1 MRGQFIVQPADWDR
15 RFMRLARE
23 AASWSKDPDEQVGA
37 ILVSPDRRRFSA
49 GYNGLPWG
57 MPDDP
62 EVLCNNDLKNALTI
76 HAEQNAMANAPF
88 DLGGWTIYCTKAP
101 CLECS
106 LMIRQNHL
114 ARVVS
119 APIRPE
125 SRWGSNQR
133 KAVEILEGLGVLVSW
148 VSMET
153 LDAESV

>member
-37 ILVSPDRRRFSA
+37 ILVSPDRRRFSV
-49 GYNGLPWG
+49 GYNGLPCG

-62 EVLCNNDLKNALTI
+62 EVLCNKDLKNALTI
-76 HAEQNAMANAPF
+76 HAEQNAIANAPF
-88 DLGGWTIYCTKAP
+88 DLEGWTIYCTKAP

-106 LMIRQNHL
+106 LMIRQSRL
-114 ARVVS
+114 VRVVS

-125 SRWGSNQR
+125 SRWVSNQR

-148 VSMET
+148 VLMED

>member
-1 MRGQFIVQPADWDR
+1 MSNPFVVKPSEWDR

-37 ILVSPDRRRFSA
+37 VLVSPDRRRFSA

-57 MPDDP
+57 YPDDP
-62 EVLCNNDLKNALTI
+62 EVLCNKDFKNALTI

-88 DLGGWTIYCTKAP
+88 DLDGWTIYCTKAP

-106 LMIRQNHL
+106 LMIRQNRI

-119 APIRPE
+119 APIRAD
-125 SRWGSNQR
+125 SRWVREQR
-133 KAVEILEGLGVLVSW
+133 KAVELLESLGVLVTF
-148 VSMET
+148 VALEN
-153 LDAESV
+153 LNVEA

>member
-1 MRGQFIVQPADWDR
+1 MRNQFVVKSADWDK
-15 RFMRLARE
+15 RFIRLARE
-23 AASWSKDPDEQVGA
+23 VAGWSKDPDEQVGA
-37 ILVSPDRRRFSA
+37 ILVSPDRRRFSV

-62 EVLCNNDLKNALTI
+62 EVLCNKDLKNALTI
-76 HAEQNAMANAPF
+76 HAEQNAITNAPF
-88 DLGGWTIYCTKAP
+88 DLEGWTIYCTKAP

-106 LMIRQNHL
+106 LMIRQSRL

-119 APIRPE
+119 APICPE
-125 SRWGSNQR
+125 SRWVSNQR

-148 VSMET
+148 VLMED